1 MAAIAKKRNECLDH
15 MHVLKNDLR
24 AAMAPSADADVTER
38 EAAAIMTML
47 MMNLLESNFDPENLC
62 PCRAAL

>member
-1 MAAIAKKRNECLDH
+1 MIAEKRNECLDH

-38 EAAAIMTML
+38 EAADIMTMRV
-47 MMNLLESNFDPENLC
+47 MDLLESKFEPENLC
-62 PCRAAL
+62 ACRAAL